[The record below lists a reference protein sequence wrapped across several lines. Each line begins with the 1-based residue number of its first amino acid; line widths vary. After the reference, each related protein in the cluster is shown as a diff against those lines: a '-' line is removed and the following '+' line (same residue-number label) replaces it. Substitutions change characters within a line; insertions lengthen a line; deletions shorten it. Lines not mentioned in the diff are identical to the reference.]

1 MNRFR
6 EWSGDG
12 GSDGG
17 GAGAWIE
24 EEVVIFE
31 TEDEDQSAEWSA
43 SLFLAIE
50 HTMTHNNVH
59 VPMKPLKMNQIYGI
73 H

>member
-1 MNRFR
+1 MGIVKTCVSVARRKRMNRFR

-24 EEVVIFE
+24 EEVVIFAAR
-31 TEDEDQSAEWSA
+31 S
-43 SLFLAIE
+43 
-50 HTMTHNNVH
+50 
-59 VPMKPLKMNQIYGI
+59 KKGR
-73 H
+73 

>member
-1 MNRFR
+1 MGMGIVKTCVSVARRKRMNRFR

-31 TEDEDQSAEWSA
+31 TEETKTRVECITIFS
-43 SLFLAIE
+43 
-50 HTMTHNNVH
+50 
-59 VPMKPLKMNQIYGI
+59 Y
-73 H
+73 

>member
-1 MNRFR
+1 MGMGIVKTCVSVARRKRMNRFR

-31 TEDEDQSAEWSA
+31 TEDED
-43 SLFLAIE
+43 
-50 HTMTHNNVH
+50 
-59 VPMKPLKMNQIYGI
+59 
-73 H
+73 